1 MNELFRQWTES
12 SINPEYYEF
21 LRELNEDEALE
32 RREEPEFDREWIA
45 EFKRLEK
52 MREQLSEQEL
62 VAIASLREQAFKQS
76 YRVLSSPDVSAYI
89 SDDLELIAL
98 SLLLGETSSWALQTL
113 KLSYDEGRFPPC
125 EGK

>member
-12 SINPEYYEF
+12 AINPEYYEF

-62 VAIASLREQAFKQS
+62 AAIASLREQAFKQS

>member
-1 MNELFRQWTES
+1 MNELFRQWTDS
-12 SINPEYYEF
+12 SINPEYYES

-52 MREQLSEQEL
+52 LREQLSEQEL
-62 VAIASLREQAFKQS
+62 AAIASLREQAFKQS